1 MEHYS
6 ILDPEPGTPEAP
18 LFPQRQSSRDL
29 QFPGED
35 GGESLAT
42 WARRDL
48 EATLQLLAD
57 RAQYITGGSGA
68 AIALR
73 DGDHIIC
80 RASSGPSAPEVG
92 SYLQVSSGLSGESVR
107 TRKTLRCDDAASD
120 PRVNHESCRALGIAS
135 FAVMPL
141 LRNDEVIGILEIFSA
156 HPHSFNERDLL
167 ALERMGEMVNTALDQ
182 VGEAASTTGKA
193 AFEAQSILFHSES
206 PGTEPVAKLPAPVA
220 EKRSVPAA
228 EPVAAARPIQAK
240 AAPRTIAATGPA
252 KTAPEPN
259 PPAPVL
265 HFTTPAPLAPDSAP
279 SLGPRSERSVHTCSA
294 CGFPVSEGRKLCLD
308 CEAKL
313 PANQFGSASGTPA
326 FLNGLAEESKHTGI
340 KYWISKNRYLIG
352 TVLFAAAT
360 IALLLLR

>member
-1 MEHYS
+1 MERYS
-6 ILDPEPGTPEAP
+6 ILDPGPDTPQAP
-18 LFPQRQSSRDL
+18 SFPRRESSRDL

-35 GGESLAT
+35 GGESLAS

-73 DGDHIIC
+73 DGGHIIC

-141 LRNDEVIGILEIFSA
+141 LRNGQVIGILEIFSSQ
-156 HPHSFNERDLL
+156 PHSFNERDLL

-182 VGEAASTTGKA
+182 VGDTAPNGGMAAL
-193 AFEAQSILFHSES
+193 EAQSILFQSEHAEPAQVES
-206 PGTEPVAKLPAPVA
+206 PIPVREIL
-220 EKRSVPAA
+220 
-228 EPVAAARPIQAK
+228 Q
-240 AAPRTIAATGPA
+240 
-252 KTAPEPN
+252 APEPAAAHAMKDKPAP
-259 PPAPVL
+259 PPAASVSSQVFSPPSKIPPPVL
-265 HFTTPAPLAPDSAP
+265 HFTTPVPAPHQPALVNT
-279 SLGPRSERSVHTCSA
+279 GSEHAIHTCSA
-294 CGFPVSEGRKLCLD
+294 CGFPVSAGRKLCLD
-308 CEAKL
+308 CEAKV
-313 PANQFGSASGTPA
+313 PANQFSGASGTPA
-326 FLNGLAEESKHTGI
+326 FLDGLAEESKQTGL
-340 KYWISKNRYLIG
+340 KHWISKNRYLIG
-352 TVLFAAAT
+352 TVLLAAAT

>member
-1 MEHYS
+1 MERYS
-6 ILDPEPGTPEAP
+6 ILDPEPGTPQAP
-18 LFPQRQSSRDL
+18 SLPVRQSSTDL
-29 QFPGED
+29 EFPGED
-35 GGESLAT
+35 NGESLAS

-141 LRNDEVIGILEIFSA
+141 LRKGEVVGILEIFSA

-182 VGEAASTTGKA
+182 VGDTTPDGGIAAL
-193 AFEAQSILFHSES
+193 EAQSILFQSEPAE
-206 PGTEPVAKLPAPVA
+206 PGRTTAPAPPIAAARTV
-220 EKRSVPAA
+220 RA
-228 EPVAAARPIQAK
+228 EPVSRAAVTEPKSAAAAIATPGYTPSFSQPKIQ
-240 AAPRTIAATGPA
+240 
-252 KTAPEPN
+252 
-259 PPAPVL
+259 APVL
-265 HFTTPAPLAPDSAP
+265 HFTTPAPAAPEAGRVVNTSSDHAI
-279 SLGPRSERSVHTCSA
+279 HTCSA
-294 CGFPVSEGRKLCLD
+294 CGFPVSAGRKLCLD

-313 PANQFGSASGTPA
+313 PPNQFASTSGTPA
-326 FLNGLAEESKHTGI
+326 FLDGLAEESKHTGL
-340 KYWISKNRYLIG
+340 KHWISKNRYLIG
-352 TVLFAAAT
+352 TVLFAGAT
-360 IALLLLR
+360 ITLLLLR

>member
-1 MEHYS
+1 MERYS
-6 ILDPEPGTPEAP
+6 ILDPESGTPQPPSLP
-18 LFPQRQSSRDL
+18 LRQSSVDL

-35 GGESLAT
+35 GGESLAS

-107 TRKTLRCDDAASD
+107 TRKTLRCDDAAND

-141 LRNDEVIGILEIFSA
+141 LRNGQVIGILEIFSA
-156 HPHSFNERDLL
+156 HPYSFNERDLL

-182 VGEAASTTGKA
+182 VGDTAPTSGMAAL
-193 AFEAQSILFHSES
+193 EAQSILFQS
-206 PGTEPVAKLPAPVA
+206 EPVKPAALDSAAVPRAISTPEPAIAGAIQEDPAPPIATAAPTQSSLPA
-220 EKRSVPAA
+220 S
-228 EPVAAARPIQAK
+228 K
-240 AAPRTIAATGPA
+240 AT
-252 KTAPEPN
+252 
-259 PPAPVL
+259 APVL
-265 HFTTPAPLAPDSAP
+265 HFTTPPPAPLESA
-279 SLGPRSERSVHTCSA
+279 RAVNTAAIHTCSV
-294 CGFPVSEGRKLCLD
+294 CGFPVSAGRKLCLD
-308 CEAKL
+308 CEAKV
-313 PANQFGSASGTPA
+313 PANQLANVSGTPA
-326 FLNGLAEESKHTGI
+326 FLDGLAEESRQTGLKH
-340 KYWISKNRYLIG
+340 WISKNRYLIG